1 MVYLILFQIC
11 LLMLIALHSV
21 ILVFLFINISSIFY
35 ILCLLIL
42 ISEVCINVMR
52 LMLFLLVFTH
62 GVMFPCV
69 FCFVYI
75 FEYNCIF
82 LRNLFIGIIWGQG
95 WRWIPPERICFS
107 WTPPRALLS
116 KGPFTFHS
124 QFEVLWTIQAIKI
137 WASNPDDDL
146 VCRCNC

>member
-11 LLMLIALHSV
+11 LLMLIALHTFS
-21 ILVFLFINISSIFY
+21 LFIYKHIKHLLYFVSVNSDIWSLYKCDEAYVVSVGFY
-35 ILCLLIL
+35 SWCHVSLCVL
-42 ISEVCINVMR
+42 
-52 LMLFLLVFTH
+52 
-62 GVMFPCV
+62 

-95 WRWIPPERICFS
+95 WRRIPPERICFS
-107 WTPPRALLS
+107 WTPPGALLS

-146 VCRCNC
+146 VCRCNS